1 METTAPNLPLFLAI
15 VGSYFAL
22 LVLLGYQGWRKT
34 KTAED
39 YMLAGRGMHSF
50 VMALSYGASF
60 ISTAAIIGFTGLAS
74 MLGLGLLWLVFA
86 NIAIG
91 ILVAFTIFGRSVRK
105 VGSNLNAVT
114 FPELLGK
121 RVQSGFVQGFA
132 GLLIFLTLPLYAGV
146 ILIGA
151 ARFIAPTLQVSY
163 EGALIAFS
171 IIIAI
176 YVVIGGLKSAM
187 LAEAFQGALM
197 FLGMGALAIMVYA
210 KLGGIVPAHQAL
222 TALAPQVPADLAA
235 KGLQGWTAM
244 PAFGS
249 PFWWLL
255 VTSII
260 LPVGLGSLAQPQL
273 NVRFMTVKRGR
284 DLNRGVLI
292 GGLFML
298 VMVGTAYVTGALS
311 NVFFWNHFLMAE
323 GTGKLALEATAGL
336 SPNGK
341 PNVDLVMPLFLN
353 LELPQWY
360 VYVFMVT
367 LLAAAMSTLSSLFH
381 AMGSALGR
389 DVVQVWMQKSGE
401 AAAGTIKVTRIAIT
415 FAILASVLIAFS
427 LPPSIVA
434 MGTAFVFGL
443 FGAAFLPMLVGG
455 LFTRG
460 LTKAGAIAGMLTG
473 CFSSLAWTLLVHGK
487 EAGAVGL
494 ADKLFGGPL
503 FPEPWASIDSL
514 LIALPL
520 ATLVTILV
528 SLVTPKP
535 DAAHLEKCFAE
546 SVYDEPAKEAK

>member
-1 METTAPNLPLFLAI
+1 METTAPNMPLFLAI
-15 VGSYFAL
+15 VGSYFIL

-34 KTAED
+34 RTAED

-91 ILVAFTIFGRSVRK
+91 ILLAFTVFGRAVRK

-163 EGALIAFS
+163 EGALIVFS
-171 IIIAI
+171 LIIAI

-187 LAEAFQGALM
+187 MAEAFQGALM
-197 FLGMGALAIMVYA
+197 FLGMAALAIMVYA
-210 KLGGIVPAHQAL
+210 KLGGILPAHQAL
-222 TALAPQVPADLAA
+222 TALAPEVPAGLAA

-255 VTSII
+255 ITSII

-292 GGLFML
+292 GGLFIL
-298 VMVGTAYVTGALS
+298 VMVGTAYITGALS
-311 NVFFWNHFLMAE
+311 NVFFLDK
-323 GTGKLALEATAGL
+323 TGKLALDAAG
-336 SPNGK
+336 G
-341 PNVDLVMPLFLN
+341 NVDLVMPLFLN

-360 VYVFMVT
+360 VYLFMVT

-401 AAAGTIKVTRIAIT
+401 AAASTIKVTRIAIT
-415 FAILASVLIAFS
+415 VAILASVVIAFS

-460 LTKAGAIAGMLTG
+460 LTKAGAISGMLTG
-473 CFSSLAWTLLVHGK
+473 CLSSLAWTLLVHGK

-494 ADKLFGGPL
+494 ANKLFGGPL

-520 ATLVTILV
+520 ATLVTVVV

-535 DAAHLEKCFAE
+535 DAVHLDKCFAE
-546 SVYDEPAKEAK
+546 SVYDESVEEAK